1 MRILLVEDDVLLGDG
16 LRTGLAQAGCTV
28 DWVRDGVA
36 ADTALLAE
44 HYAAVV
50 LDWGLPRRD
59 GLSLIR
65 GLRQRRNA
73 TPVLMLTARDALEDR
88 ISGLDAGA
96 DDYLVKPV
104 AIAELAARLRALVR
118 RSAGRSE
125 PVYRHGILALDP
137 AKRRTTLGDKP
148 LELSTREFDLLA
160 LLIAQPERPVS
171 REQIENALY
180 GWGEEVESN
189 AIEVHVHHLRKK
201 LGSDWIKTLRG
212 VGYLLDPSKAQDKAP

>member
-16 LRTGLAQAGCTV
+16 LRTGLGQSGFTV
-28 DWVRDGVA
+28 DWVRDGIA

-44 HYAAVV
+44 HYGAVV
-50 LDWGLPRRD
+50 LDWGIPRRD
-59 GLSLIR
+59 GLSLLKAIR
-65 GLRQRRNA
+65 LRRNA

-104 AIAELAARLRALVR
+104 AIAELAARLRALAR
-118 RSAGRSE
+118 RAAGRSE
-125 PVYRHGILALDP
+125 PLYRHGILSLDP
-137 AKRRTTLGDKP
+137 ARRRITQGEKV
-148 LELSTREFDLLA
+148 LELSAREFDLLA
-160 LLIAQPERPVS
+160 LLITQPDRPVS

-212 VGYLLDPSKAQDKAP
+212 VGYLLDPAKAQEADT